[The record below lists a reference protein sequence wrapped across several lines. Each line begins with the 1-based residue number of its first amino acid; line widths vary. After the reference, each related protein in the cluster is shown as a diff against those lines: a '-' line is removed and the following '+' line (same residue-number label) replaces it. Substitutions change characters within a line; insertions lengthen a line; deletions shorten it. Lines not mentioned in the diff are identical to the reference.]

1 MSKKTNKNEL
11 KVILLG
17 ESGTGK
23 TSLINVSVGLK
34 FVDGIPSTLASSY
47 VSKRFTK
54 NNEEYSLDI
63 WDTNGQEKYRAMTKL
78 FIKKSKIVVYVYA
91 TDSMK
96 SFKELD
102 YWAKAVK
109 DTLGENVILGVAGN
123 KTDLYLKEEVPE
135 KEGQSFAD
143 SIGAKFKLVSAKVDP
158 NGFISFLEELLEE
171 YLRQNGIIIIDE
183 KNNFKIKEDKNN
195 KKNKKKSCC

>member
-1 MSKKTNKNEL
+1 MSKKINKNEL

-23 TSLINVSVGLK
+23 TSLINVSVGIK
-34 FVDGIPSTLASSY
+34 FIDGIPSTLASSY
-47 VSKRFTK
+47 VTERFTK
-54 NNEEYSLDI
+54 NNVEYSLDI
-63 WDTNGQEKYRAMTKL
+63 WDTNGQEKYRSMTKL

-102 YWAKAVK
+102 YWVKAVK

-135 KEGQSFAD
+135 KDGQDFANK
-143 SIGAKFKLVSAKVDP
+143 IGAKFKLVSAKVDP
-158 NGFISFLEELLEE
+158 NGFIAFLEELLEE
-171 YLRQNGIIIIDE
+171 YLRQNGIIVIDE
-183 KNNFKIKEDKNN
+183 KNNFKIKEEKNN

>member
-1 MSKKTNKNEL
+1 MSKKNNKNEL

-23 TSLINVSVGLK
+23 TSLINVSVGIK

-54 NNEEYSLDI
+54 NNVEYSLDI
-63 WDTNGQEKYRAMTKL
+63 WDTNGQEKYRSMTKL

-91 TDSMK
+91 TDSIK
-96 SFKELD
+96 SFQELE
-102 YWAKAVK
+102 YWVKAVK
-109 DTLGENVILGVAGN
+109 DTLGDDVILGVAGN

-135 KEGQSFAD
+135 KDGQEFANN
-143 SIGAKFKLVSAKVDP
+143 IGAKFKLVSAKVDP
-158 NGFISFLEELLEE
+158 NGFITFLEELLIE
-171 YLRQNGIIIIDE
+171 YLKKNGIMINEE

-195 KKNKKKSCC
+195 KKDKKKACC